1 MKRNLLTKQYALR
14 KSRILLCG
22 KAVLMISGLTF
33 RLHLAEITAAQ
44 NRIHLRVRA
53 LLGTLADLSPVNKI
67 AVDSPIVFC
76 YGYHALASADN
87 GHTASLITWF
97 VLPQSLCFTCFRTV
111 TGGDGYP
118 DGVNFSG
125 WRQTAINLTPANNPI
140 YGIFSA
146 AEEATFFLI
155 NGKQVHLPTP
165 GEEDHFPLH
174 SILQS

>member
-1 MKRNLLTKQYALR
+1 
-14 KSRILLCG
+14 
-22 KAVLMISGLTF
+22 MISGLTF

-53 LLGTLADLSPVNKI
+53 LLGTLADLSPVNRLALDRAAKY
-67 AVDSPIVFC
+67 C
-76 YGYHALASADN
+76 CGYHTAASADN
-87 GHTASLITWF
+87 GRTATLIIWF
-97 VLPQSLCFTCFRTV
+97 VLLSDLYFTYFRTAK
-111 TGGDGYP
+111 GRDGYP

-165 GEEDHFPLH
+165 GEEAISLCTAFYNHEGAD
-174 SILQS
+174 QMA